1 MKKLIALTMA
11 LLMLAFVGVGIA
23 EAAGAAEVR
32 TLREGKYIVG
42 EDIEAGVYTLTCTA
56 TAGEQMKDAYGSLGS
71 AFDALDGDGGY
82 SSLFGAL
89 GGMMEGVIDMTVEIG
104 GDYGRR
110 QLHDH
115 RASMTVWTER
125 QQGRPMDW
133 GRPCC
138 CLSLTYLT
146 KARQNGFSL
155 YICARV

>member
-56 TAGEQMKDAYGSLGS
+56 TAGEQMKDAYGSLGN

-89 GGMMEGVIDMTVEIG
+89 GGMMEGVIDMTVEIV
-104 GDYGRR
+104 GDYGDV
-110 QLHDH
+110 LKHYDMK
-115 RASMTVWTER
+115 A
-125 QQGRPMDW
+125 GD
-133 GRPCC
+133 
-138 CLSLTYLT
+138 SLKITLKANTALKITDGSCTLT
-146 KARQNGFSL
+146 ALR
-155 YICARV
+155 